1 MSLGATLPCAP
12 CHRLDLPPWEAV
24 SGDGGE
30 GAYPCMRDLT
40 AEAVIA
46 AAERVWALTE
56 GMAAARGR

>member
-1 MSLGATLPCAP
+1 
-12 CHRLDLPPWEAV
+12 
-24 SGDGGE
+24 
-30 GAYPCMRDLT
+30 MRDLT